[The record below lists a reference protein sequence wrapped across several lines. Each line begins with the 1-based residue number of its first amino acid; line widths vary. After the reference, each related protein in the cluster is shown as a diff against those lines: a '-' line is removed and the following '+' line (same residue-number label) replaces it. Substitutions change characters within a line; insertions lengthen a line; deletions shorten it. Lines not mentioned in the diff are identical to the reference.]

1 MFSQPNVCD
10 RTSIIRRTTI
20 FTQPQH
26 LNKMKSLNI
35 KTQNN
40 SFQFTVN
47 KRQVSK
53 KNKTLKSSILYDKVE
68 LSAHQSVSLY
78 KDLLYSDP
86 KTFELDFIENA
97 YLNDELIV
105 KNQLKKLNNS
115 ELELSVIVLKK
126 KETQENIICKAT
138 FGYTFKRAS

>member
-1 MFSQPNVCD
+1 
-10 RTSIIRRTTI
+10 
-20 FTQPQH
+20 
-26 LNKMKSLNI
+26 MKSLNI
-35 KTQNN
+35 NSQNN

>member
-1 MFSQPNVCD
+1 
-10 RTSIIRRTTI
+10 
-20 FTQPQH
+20 
-26 LNKMKSLNI
+26 MKSLNI
-35 KTQNN
+35 KSQNN

-47 KRQVSK
+47 KRQISK

-78 KDLLYSDP
+78 KDLLHSSP

-126 KETQENIICKAT
+126 KEKQENIICKAT
-138 FGYTFKRAS
+138 FGYNIKKAS